1 MNWYKTGGIMLQPTV
16 FGANGNNFMVGGE
29 AGAEAILPLEPFY
42 ARLNRML
49 DRKLQAIQTAVN
61 VKTEVHTYID
71 SDEVANV
78 TTEKVSDNLAI
89 DIKKRR

>member
-1 MNWYKTGGIMLQPTV
+1 
-16 FGANGNNFMVGGE
+16 MVGGE
-29 AGAEAILPLEPFY
+29 AGAEAILPLEQFY
-42 ARLNRML
+42 SRLNRML
-49 DRKLQAIQTAVN
+49 DRKLQAIQQTVN

>member
-1 MNWYKTGGIMLQPTV
+1 
-16 FGANGNNFMVGGE
+16 
-29 AGAEAILPLEPFY
+29 
-42 ARLNRML
+42 ML
-49 DRKLQAIQTAVN
+49 DSKLQAIQQTVN